1 MKSSWF
7 LKWPFHAAAENQCQK
22 VPHLAV
28 GTERVW
34 TACSLYKNHCSLSI
48 RNKRKR
54 IKKRKKHS
62 TVAKDS
68 IKEIWDNSLNTLH
81 DCWAHWSHSRG
92 APSVVKMCLVPGGSL
107 CLSHVTNISIA
118 EYHKFVE
125 TKSQWLSFCTL
136 FCPECHLSRW
146 FMRWTL
152 AMQVF
157 FPSEWRN
164 NPEKKRISFELI
176 EEAALSLIH

>member
-1 MKSSWF
+1 MQLRRISVRKYHTLLWGLSECG
-7 LKWPFHAAAENQCQK
+7 LPAACTK
-22 VPHLAV
+22 ITAV
-28 GTERVW
+28 WASEI
-34 TACSLYKNHCSLSI
+34 AKE
-48 RNKRKR
+48 KK
-54 IKKRKKHS
+54 KKRKKS
-62 TVAKDS
+62 TALFAKDS

-81 DCWAHWSHSRG
+81 DCWAHWSRSRG